1 MNEIYWITRLDGI
14 QSVFAIIVMAA
25 LIAAVILFILSL
37 DSDEEDK
44 RRKLWK
50 QLKVSICC
58 LSVSILALVFIPSTK
73 DALLIYGLGGSLDY
87 IKGND
92 TAKKLPEK
100 VVMALD
106 RYLEELNKDK
116 KEK

>member
-25 LIAAVILFILSL
+25 LIAAVILFILFL

-50 QLKVSICC
+50 QFKVSICC
-58 LSVSILALVFIPSTK
+58 LSVLHSASHLH
-73 DALLIYGLGGSLDY
+73 SLD
-87 IKGND
+87 KGRV
-92 TAKKLPEK
+92 AHIRAWR
-100 VVMALD
+100 VA
-106 RYLEELNKDK
+106 
-116 KEK
+116 

>member
-14 QSVFAIIVMAA
+14 QAFFAICTILAA
-25 LIAAVILFILSL
+25 LAIVILFINILA
-37 DSDEEDK
+37 SDEEDEK
-44 RRKLWK
+44 TKSQKW
-50 QLKVSICC
+50 LKVLLCSLPFFVLTLI
-58 LSVSILALVFIPSTK
+58 FIPSTK

-87 IKGND
+87 VKGND

-100 VVMALD
+100 AVMALD
-106 RYLEELNKDK
+106 RYLEELNKDE